1 MSPDD
6 ERRAIAAVVQWASHR
21 PDIETAAVLPG
32 STRAGP
38 DDDDEGL
45 ALARDHGIDLSR
57 VKAYA
62 SLAASRG
69 VTLEVVIR
77 AYFRGE
83 LREIVSLPLVAR

>member
-1 MSPDD
+1 MSPAE
-6 ERRAIAAVVQWASHR
+6 ERRAIDAVVRWAAHR

-45 ALARDHGIDLSR
+45 ALARDHGIDLAR

-69 VTLEVVIR
+69 VTLEATLR

-83 LREIVSLPLVAR
+83 LREIVTLPPVAR